1 MSLLAY
7 YLLSL
12 AFLEEN
18 FWQARETVRDRA
30 STNNVAMRTMKVV
43 YPHLLDIGCYSHTI
57 DHVGEKFDTPNL
69 DEFGKAWVGI
79 FAHSPKARLLWRE
92 RTGRSMATYRE
103 TRWW

>member
-30 STNNVAMRTMKVV
+30 STNNVAMRTMKVA
-43 YPHLLDIGCYSHTI
+43 YPHLVDI
-57 DHVGEKFDTPNL
+57 
-69 DEFGKAWVGI
+69 
-79 FAHSPKARLLWRE
+79 
-92 RTGRSMATYRE
+92 
-103 TRWW
+103 